1 MQSSQNQTLNM
12 LIDEIA
18 IPDDVVVYFQE
29 ALSALPDQAVVEAG
43 RVVPALMPGLN
54 QKSPNPQLLRD
65 RINASLPGKRVHLS
79 ILNLIRQATLS
90 ERFFSALSFRAID
103 HGGKDWISYFGV
115 IPSLGSLLI
124 DHRKVVR
131 EYARI
136 AWEKRSEHVTVHN
149 SVRSPTNHELQA
161 KFAPLLKELSSLI
174 TKDSDIAKR
183 PIQAETEPSPP
194 KQTKANLEQ
203 EIEKSLMVKRLRRQ
217 LDESNSKQELIK
229 KENDR
234 KNLELQQIKEEL
246 KEKTLALSLLE
257 TTLKQRIA
265 DGTSD
270 ALKNRLGT
278 WVQPTLELISSKEQN
293 TDPVKRATDL
303 LERQAKQDQRY
314 GTINSL
320 RKELELAESLRGKLK
335 EALNES
341 IRPLA
346 EIREIISTLS
356 EKIAEIELQLASTS
370 INGQSAHLTQVTEKI
385 SAIKD
390 IDALIRYKTDLI
402 EQFATHTWA
411 KKDAATALDTINR
424 HLLSLYA
431 KDTNKNLR
439 AQGKIDNVSSLP
451 SIRQSIIAGE
461 ECWILIDGHNVLHKI
476 KPFISSSY
484 FANGGRP
491 TGLARSLLVTE
502 LKKLVINHPLI
513 QCQIWFDS
521 PIENAEVET
530 ENLRIKYSGGSGNNR
545 ADRKILE
552 SISELSRRKRRIKC
566 FIVTDDRD
574 LLLQALE
581 FDGVAVTPVELW
593 LGLLDTSSQ

>member
-1 MQSSQNQTLNM
+1 MSCSQYQVLNM
-12 LIDEIA
+12 QIDEIA
-18 IPDDVVVYFQE
+18 IPDNVVAYFQD
-29 ALSALPDQAVVEAG
+29 ALSELPDQAVVEAG
-43 RVVPALMPGLN
+43 RIVSDLMPGLN
-54 QKSPNPQLLRD
+54 QRSPNPQLLRD
-65 RINASLPGKRVHLS
+65 RINASLRGKRVHAS

-90 ERFFSALSFRAID
+90 ERFFSVLSYRAIEY
-103 HGGKDWISYFGV
+103 GGNDWITHFGV
-115 IPSLGSLLI
+115 IPSIGSLLI

-131 EYARI
+131 EYGRI
-136 AWEKRSEHVTVHN
+136 VWGKRSELPTVN
-149 SVRSPTNHELQA
+149 RSSSATNQELQA

-174 TKDSDIAKR
+174 TKDSDIKKR
-183 PIQAETEPSPP
+183 PTQAETEPSSP

-203 EIEKSLMVKRLRRQ
+203 EIEKSLIVKRLRRQ

-234 KNLELQQIKEEL
+234 KNLELQKIKEEL
-246 KEKTLALSLLE
+246 KEKTVSLSLLE
-257 TTLKQRIA
+257 TTLKQKIA

-278 WVQPTLELISSKEQN
+278 WVQPTLELISQGKPN
-293 TDPVKRATDL
+293 IDPVKRATDL
-303 LERQAKQDQRY
+303 LERQAMQDQRY

-320 RKELELAESLRGKLK
+320 RKELELAESLKGKLK

-346 EIREIISTLS
+346 EIREVISTLS
-356 EKIAEIELQLASTS
+356 ERIIEIELQLSTTS
-370 INGQSAHLTQVTEKI
+370 INGQNLHSTQVTEKI
-385 SAIKD
+385 TAIKD

-402 EQFATHTWA
+402 EQFTTHPWA
-411 KKDAATALDTINR
+411 KSDAATALDAINR

-431 KDTNKNLR
+431 KDSNKKGTV
-439 AQGKIDNVSSLP
+439 QGKIDNVLSLP

-476 KPFISSSY
+476 KPFISPSY
-484 FANGGRP
+484 FALGGRP
-491 TGLARSLLVTE
+491 TGPARSLLVAE
-502 LKKLVINHPLI
+502 LKKFVINHPLI
-513 QCQIWFDS
+513 QCQLWFDS
-521 PIENAEVET
+521 PTENAEVET

-545 ADRKILE
+545 ADKKILE
-552 SISELSRRKRRIKC
+552 VASELSRRKLRSKC

-574 LLLQALE
+574 LLSQALE
-581 FDGVAVTPVELW
+581 FDGIAVTPVELW

>member
-65 RINASLPGKRVHLS
+65 RINASLPGKWVHLS

-115 IPSLGSLLI
+115 IPSIGSLLI

-136 AWEKRSEHVTVHN
+136 AWEKRSEHATVHN
-149 SVRSPTNHELQA
+149 SGSSPTNHELQA

-174 TKDSDIAKR
+174 TKDSDITKR
-183 PIQAETEPSPP
+183 PNQAESEQSLP

-203 EIEKSLMVKRLRRQ
+203 EIEKSLTVKRLRRQ
-217 LDESNSKQELIK
+217 LDESNSKQELFK
-229 KENDR
+229 KENNR
-234 KNLELQQIKEEL
+234 KNLELQQIEEEL
-246 KEKTLALSLLE
+246 KEKTLALSLLQ
-257 TTLKQRIA
+257 TTLNQRIA

-346 EIREIISTLS
+346 EIREAISMLTARM
-356 EKIAEIELQLASTS
+356 AEIESQLATIS
-370 INGQSAHLTQVTEKI
+370 INDQGPHSIQVTEKI
-385 SAIKD
+385 ATIKD

-402 EQFATHTWA
+402 EQFTNHTWT
-411 KKDAATALDTINR
+411 KKEAATALDVMNR
-424 HLLSLYA
+424 HLLSLYTQ
-431 KDTNKNLR
+431 DSNKNVR
-439 AQGKIDNVSSLP
+439 AQGELDILPSLP
-451 SIRQSIIAGE
+451 SIRQCIITGE
-461 ECWILIDGHNVLHKI
+461 ECWILIDGHNVLYKI
-476 KPFISSSY
+476 KPFIDPN
-484 FANGGRP
+484 FFTKEGQP
-491 TGLARSLLVTE
+491 TGSAKNFLIIE
-502 LKKLVINHPLI
+502 LKKLLINHPLI
-513 QCQIWFDS
+513 QCQLWFDS
-521 PIENAEVET
+521 HTENAEVET
-530 ENLRIKYSGGSGNNR
+530 ENLRIMYSGGLGKNR

-552 SISELSRRKRRIKC
+552 VLSELSRRKFHSKY
-566 FIVTDDRD
+566 FIVTDDRH
-574 LLLQALE
+574 LILQALE
-581 FDGVAVTPVELW
+581 YEGRAVTPAELW
-593 LGLLDTSSQ
+593 LGLLDT